1 MLNLFYPY
9 FIMNKLKLKYIKK
22 YNLTIYIIKMNM
34 RHVLAEYNKLN
45 TVEHTLFRWTKLY
58 EEIETNYRNNAVK
71 ALENKQ
77 VSINSSEYDTVINT
91 TIELIDKFSNVI
103 AGGIDYLLAGKEL
116 EKQVYNAVKNFSNIL
131 IKKQKDDYA
140 YNMNE
145 IEDIMTNLGSFVD
158 DLDNLYEDTK
168 TNYNNLFMTL
178 SDNDKQRY
186 IKTLSV
192 AFSETHDLS
201 IKLGQPNNIYHDIN
215 TKIYTHTNNLL
226 NVVN

>member
-1 MLNLFYPY
+1 
-9 FIMNKLKLKYIKK
+9 
-22 YNLTIYIIKMNM
+22 M

-77 VSINSSEYDTVINT
+77 VSTNSSDYDTVIK
-91 TIELIDKFSNVI
+91 LIDLFSDVI
-103 AGGIDYLLAGKEL
+103 AGGIDYLLAGKEY
-116 EKQVYNAVKNFSNIL
+116 EKKVYNGVKTFSNTL
-131 IKKQKDDYA
+131 IKNQKDDYA

-158 DLDNLYEDTK
+158 DLEELYEDTK
-168 TNYNNLFMTL
+168 TNYNNLFMSL

-192 AFSETHDLS
+192 AFSETHELS
-201 IKLGQPNNIYHDIN
+201 IKLGQPSNIINDIN

-226 NVVN
+226 NVVNA

>member
-1 MLNLFYPY
+1 
-9 FIMNKLKLKYIKK
+9 
-22 YNLTIYIIKMNM
+22 M
-34 RHVLAEYNKLN
+34 RHILAEYNKLN

-77 VSINSSEYDTVINT
+77 VSTISSEYDTVIK
-91 TIELIDKFSNVI
+91 LLDLFSDVI
-103 AGGIDYLLAGKEL
+103 AGGIDYLLAGKEY
-116 EKQVYNAVKNFSNIL
+116 EKKVYNAVKTFSNTL
-131 IKKQKDDYA
+131 IKNQKDDYA

-158 DLDNLYEDTK
+158 DLEELYEDTK
-168 TNYNNLFMTL
+168 TNYNNLFMSL

-201 IKLGQPNNIYHDIN
+201 IKLGQPNNIIHDIN

>member
-1 MLNLFYPY
+1 
-9 FIMNKLKLKYIKK
+9 
-22 YNLTIYIIKMNM
+22 MNM

-77 VSINSSEYDTVINT
+77 VSTNSSDYDTVIK
-91 TIELIDKFSNVI
+91 LIDLFSDVI
-103 AGGIDYLLAGKEL
+103 AGGIDYLLAGKEY
-116 EKQVYNAVKNFSNIL
+116 EKKVYNAVKTFSNTL
-131 IKKQKDDYA
+131 IKNQKDDYA

-158 DLDNLYEDTK
+158 DLEELYEDTK
-168 TNYNNLFMTL
+168 TNYNNLFMSL

-186 IKTLSV
+186 IKTLST

-201 IKLGQPNNIYHDIN
+201 IKLGQPRNIINDIN

-226 NVVN
+226 NVVNA

>member
-1 MLNLFYPY
+1 
-9 FIMNKLKLKYIKK
+9 
-22 YNLTIYIIKMNM
+22 M

-77 VSINSSEYDTVINT
+77 VSTNSSDYDTVIK
-91 TIELIDKFSNVI
+91 LIDLFSDVI
-103 AGGIDYLLAGKEL
+103 AGGIDYLLAGKEY
-116 EKQVYNAVKNFSNIL
+116 EKKVYNAVKTFSNTL
-131 IKKQKDDYA
+131 IKIQKDDYA

-158 DLDNLYEDTK
+158 DLEELYEDTK
-168 TNYNNLFMTL
+168 TNYNSLFMSL

-192 AFSETHDLS
+192 AFSETNELS
-201 IKLGQPNNIYHDIN
+201 NKLGQPSNIINDIN

-226 NVVN
+226 NVVNE